1 MARIE
6 WVRQKLENW
15 SRWCTQQDSGGLGYP
30 KQTAFARLGGSG
42 SSRESVIPT
51 DNLSASETDQ
61 AVKSLQGV
69 QSHLYLVLTLHYAQG
84 LPRHLVAKR
93 MARTERTVRQNLDDA
108 DMAVARWFEDK
119 KAMQRD
125 KK

>member
-6 WVRQKLENW
+6 WVRYRLENW
-15 SRWCTQQDSGGLGYP
+15 SRWCQQQDSGGLGYP
-30 KQTAFARLGGSG
+30 KQAAFARLGGR
-42 SSRESVIPT
+42 SSRSESVIPT
-51 DNLSASETDQ
+51 DNIAANETDQ

-93 MARTERTVRQNLDDA
+93 MARTERTVRQTLDDA

-119 KAMQRD
+119 KAMQRAQ
-125 KK
+125 K